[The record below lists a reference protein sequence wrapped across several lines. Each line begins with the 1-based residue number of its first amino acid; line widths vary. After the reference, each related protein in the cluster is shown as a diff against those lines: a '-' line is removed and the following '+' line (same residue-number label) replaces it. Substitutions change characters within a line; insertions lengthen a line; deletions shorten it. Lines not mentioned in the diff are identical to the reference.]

1 MSRPTDLYS
10 FFDNSPPQDHNLAVE
25 LGIRSRALMR
35 RRGHVRRKELI
46 GWKGQDLIFD
56 MGRWSFLMR
65 GGQGDIRVY
74 GNRGYQEFVYS
85 CINEDQDDPGR
96 IAHEGLARA
105 LLPELRAF
113 MLLEDLADV

>member
-1 MSRPTDLYS
+1 
-10 FFDNSPPQDHNLAVE
+10 
-25 LGIRSRALMR
+25 MR
-35 RRGHVRRKELI
+35 RRGHVKRKELI

-56 MGRWSFLMR
+56 MGSWSFLLR
-65 GGQGDIRVY
+65 GGEGAIRVFGSHG
-74 GNRGYQEFVYS
+74 GNRGCVYT

-96 IAHEGLARA
+96 IAHEGLAKA